1 MSDHPCRA
9 RRGAH
14 TTGGLIGVGGA
25 GGSPHRG
32 SRRGA
37 LRPLA
42 GAAHRAGRHVGG
54 ARRRAPDDPV
64 AAHAPAAPAPAA
76 GDLVRAA
83 ARGAA
88 GRLRRRRDPR
98 RRADDA
104 GHGPA
109 APQAPGLA
117 ARRRGVRP
125 AGRLA
130 RRRPARPRPDR
141 RRPPPAR
148 RAAADPTR
156 VHSPARSRRAAG
168 RGAGRR
174 PDAPRRLRR
183 RRAVAAGA
191 AVAAR
196 GPAVDG
202 GDPGAVGALAG
213 RGQRARAVP
222 GHVVRRPHRGPRP
235 DVRHRRARARRLLP
249 AALRGAPAHADRRRR
264 RAHPGA
270 ARAPRPRRLAGLLRA
285 AARQGGG
292 VLAVGQGRGAP
303 SRRGRGGAGL
313 GRPAR

>member
-1 MSDHPCRA
+1 MAS
-9 RRGAH
+9 
-14 TTGGLIGVGGA
+14 GVQVD
-25 GGSPHRG
+25 
-32 SRRGA
+32 
-37 LRPLA
+37 RPT
-42 GAAHRAGRHVGG
+42 
-54 ARRRAPDDPV
+54 
-64 AAHAPAAPAPAA
+64 
-76 GDLVRAA
+76 AA
-83 ARGAA
+83 AAEGRFARWRGRRTARVVTWAA
-88 GRLRRRRDPR
+88 RVAGLLTILSLLTPLLRRRLQPATWFGLPPEVPLVGSVVVATLGVGLMMLATGLR
-98 RRADDA
+98 RRKRRAW
-104 GHGPA
+104 
-109 APQAPGLA
+109 QLA
-117 ARRRGVRP
+117 VVACVLLVVSHVV
-125 AGRLA
+125 GRHALVPTVVVLA
-130 RRRPARPRPDR
+130 
-141 RRPPPAR
+141 PAR
-148 RAAADPTR
+148 RAAADPPR

-183 RRAVAAGA
+183 RRAAAAGA

-202 GDPGAVGALAG
+202 RDPGAVGALAG

-249 AALRGAPAHADRRRR
+249 AALRGAPARADRRRR